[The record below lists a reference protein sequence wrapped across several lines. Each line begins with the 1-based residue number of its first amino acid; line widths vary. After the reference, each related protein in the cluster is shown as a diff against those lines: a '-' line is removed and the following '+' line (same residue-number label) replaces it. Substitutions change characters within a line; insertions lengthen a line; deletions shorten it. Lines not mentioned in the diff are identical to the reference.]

1 MLRRNI
7 VERAQTLA
15 PFLSFDRD
23 PYIVA
28 DGDHYS
34 YILDAYTTSENYPY
48 SEAYQGSLPTFRGQN
63 YLRNSVKAVID
74 AYNGSVTFYVFDR
87 NDPIINAYRQVL
99 PELFKDAREMPE
111 NLRRHIRYP
120 EDIFTVQAEM
130 YGTYHMTNPTTFY
143 NREDRWEVPHE
154 LYRSTEIAMLPYY
167 VTTQLPGSGKPEF
180 LLMLPCRSPARTRWR
195 VGSRV
200 SAMART
206 TGKWWRSASPKGPS
220 STVRHRWNHGSA
232 RTAGSQVILRFGIS
246 TVRRSFAAIS
256 SCCRSSTTNS
266 S

>member
-28 DGDHYS
+28 DADHYS

-48 SEAYQGSLPTFRGQN
+48 SEAYQGSLSTFRGYN

-87 NDPIINAYRQVL
+87 HDPIINAYRQVL
-99 PELFKDAREMPE
+99 PELFKDEREMPE

-154 LYRSTEIAMLPYY
+154 LYRKTEIAMLPYY
-167 VTTQLPGSGKPEF
+167 VTTQLPGSDKPEF
-180 LLMLPCRSPARTRWR
+180 LLMLPLVGRRQEPDGGLARGPLRWR
-195 VGSRV
+195 ELREDGGFPLPQRDLH
-200 SAMART
+200 RRPG
-206 TGKWWRSASPKGPS
+206 TGGITDQLGQP
-220 STVRHRWNHGSA
+220 V
-232 RTAGSQVILRFGIS
+232 LR
-246 TVRRSFAAIS
+246 
-256 SCCRSSTTNS
+256 
-266 S
+266 